1 MGQTQSISQLVEKKK
16 EAKEFEKAFKLLNTE
31 QSMRQTLDCKKSKI
45 YIDALND
52 ECLPIVCARD
62 QFDEF
67 LVGIDD
73 NSEETLKNGIKN
85 ELEKHLRSEYLEELT
100 SLLTGVLQSVLKAS
114 TKREVQQTHVVYANK
129 SVIRIDYYLYFESIE
144 EAKNVLLYYIQ
155 VGVIDIAKAR
165 PPVLIYELSRATKDD
180 KLKEA
185 GEALK
190 RKADDTVHLY
200 DAMQTLAKAARG
212 EKISTSDEQLDPGS
226 QLQDPDPQW
235 IGPNSNRTA
244 SHMCDK
250 VLESVWHYQLF
261 SLNIL

>member
-1 MGQTQSISQLVEKKK
+1 MGQNQSTISQLVEKKK
-16 EAKEFEKAFKLLNTE
+16 DAKEFEKAFKLLSTE
-31 QSMRQTLDCKKSKI
+31 KSLRQTLDCKKSKM

-62 QFDEF
+62 QFEEF
-67 LVGIDD
+67 LVDVEVG
-73 NSEETLKNGIKN
+73 SEESEVLKNGIKN
-85 ELEKHLRSEYLEELT
+85 KLEKHLQSEYLEELT
-100 SLLTGVLQSVLKAS
+100 SLLTGVLQSVLKAPI
-114 TKREVQQTHVVYANK
+114 KHEVQQTHVVYANK
-129 SVIRIDYYLYFESIE
+129 SVIRIDYYLHFESIE

-212 EKISTSDEQLDPGS
+212 EKQP
-226 QLQDPDPQW
+226 DPDPLPEDSDPLLDNPDPQ
-235 IGPNSNRTA
+235 PN
-244 SHMCDK
+244 
-250 VLESVWHYQLF
+250 
-261 SLNIL
+261 